1 MDCVHCLL
9 LHSADP
15 NCTTRETEY
24 SALILAAFKGH
35 TKVVRLLLDA
45 GANPLQRNKY
55 METALDVSKHITT
68 LEPHVKAK
76 LVQMLQ
82 RAQNRAGAN
91 DASSSGNSSTK
102 AGKESNKRERNS
114 GKGGIIRLGKAKI
127 RKK

>member
-1 MDCVHCLL
+1 MECVHCLL

-15 NCTTRETEY
+15 NCTTKETEY

-35 TKVVRLLLDA
+35 TNVVRLLLEA

-55 METALDVSKHITT
+55 METALDVAKHITT
-68 LEPHVKAK
+68 LQPHVKEK

-82 RAQNRAGAN
+82 RAENKAC
-91 DASSSGNSSTK
+91 STK
-102 AGKESNKRERNS
+102 SKESNKRGRS
-114 GKGGIIRLGKAKI
+114 DRKGGIIRLGKAKI